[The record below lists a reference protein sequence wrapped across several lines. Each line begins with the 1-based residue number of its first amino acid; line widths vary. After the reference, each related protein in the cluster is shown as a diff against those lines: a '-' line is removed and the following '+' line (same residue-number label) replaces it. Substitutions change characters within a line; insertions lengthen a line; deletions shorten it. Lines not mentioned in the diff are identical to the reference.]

1 MPRLDYRALRALI
14 PIRQVL
20 DLLGW
25 SPRTS
30 RGVQWRGLCPLHDSS
45 ADVDPSFSVNVAKN
59 AYQCFRC
66 QAQGNQLDLWAAYRH
81 LPLKPASLDLCHRL
95 HLAPPLIS
103 AIRNSENT
111 PR

>member
-14 PIRQVL
+14 PIRHVL

-25 SPRTS
+25 SPRTI
-30 RGVQWRGLCPLHDSS
+30 RGDQWRSLCPLHDSS

-66 QAQGNQLDLWAAYRH
+66 KARGNQLDLWAAYTH
-81 LPLKPASLDLCHRL
+81 LPLKPASLDLCRRL
-95 HLAPPLIS
+95 GLAPPLIS
-103 AIRNSENT
+103 AIRNSENAS
-111 PR
+111 R